1 MITIYESKKEE
12 SQLPVKEKQPQEPIK
27 VTKKLK
33 KPKGKLNYYTSEF
46 LEEYEEVISSEADHI
61 EGNIKVSE
69 VLSGVARLYEKL
81 RTTVEYKGEHLLRR
95 NAIERIIRRLAWEKG
110 GLRAN
115 VDTKKISETL
125 LKELIWARYLPNDSL
140 ALIKKKEVEKVL
152 SKYFYLLNNIDSLP
166 KEVSLSK
173 AKSWIWGVASSELE
187 DLLDPSNRDLYVKLM
202 YDWFINYFDWKDAQL
217 DEHEKNIQIFLAIH
231 RAFPKS
237 DDPIMRYHLLL
248 SEFPDWQNAGKED
261 VNKFIINFPRLFNE
275 IESHLN
281 FRDRFAIYR
290 KIKKHAAAFEIL
302 KTIADEE
309 GMGFRKILLKSKK
322 LEEKIRDVCDIK
334 YHQIRNRVNRGIVR
348 SIVYIFVTK
357 VVFALLLEVPYEVIR
372 YGEVLYVPLSI
383 NIIFPSLMMFIIGIT
398 IKTPG
403 ARNTEILLR
412 RIKSIVYRSEEKRK
426 HPFSIR
432 RSKGKSTIVGM
443 FSLFYALLFVL
454 VFGGISY
461 LLTLIGYTFF
471 GIMVFFVFLS
481 LVLLFVFRVRY
492 QAGQLRIETE
502 REGILN
508 SLFNFITLP
517 FINLGFYLSRGLAQ
531 LNFFTIILDFIIEA
545 PLKSVIEIFEEWM
558 SYIREKREDVIEV
571 PE

>member
-1 MITIYESKKEE
+1 MITIYESKKNEE
-12 SQLPVKEKQPQEPIK
+12 VPVEKPAEPIRKAKRK
-27 VTKKLK
+27 VLTSK
-33 KPKGKLNYYTSEF
+33 KLNYFTNEF
-46 LEEYEEVISSEADHI
+46 LEEYEHALTSESDHLD
-61 EGNIKVSE
+61 GNIKVSE
-69 VLSGVARLYEKL
+69 VFGGVARLYERL

-115 VDTKKISETL
+115 VDTIKISDAL
-125 LKELIWARYLPNDSL
+125 VKELIWARYLPNDAI
-140 ALIKKKEVEKVL
+140 ALSKKADVRTVL
-152 SKYFYLLNNIDSLP
+152 EKYFYLLNNLDNLP
-166 KEVSLSK
+166 SEVSRSK
-173 AKSWIWGVASSELE
+173 AKTWIWGVASSELE

-202 YDWFINYFDWKDAQL
+202 YEWFLNYFDWKDTQL
-217 DEHEKNIQIFLAIH
+217 GEHEKNIQIFLAIH

-248 SEFPDWQNAGKED
+248 SVYPNWQEATKKD
-261 VNKFIINFPRLFNE
+261 VNNFIVNFPSLYKE
-275 IESHLN
+275 IESHLT
-281 FRDRFAIYR
+281 FSDRYVIYR
-290 KIKKHAAAFEIL
+290 NIKKHAAAFEIL
-302 KTIADEE
+302 RTIADEE
-309 GMGFRKILLKSKK
+309 KIEFGKLLENKK
-322 LEEKIRDVCDIK
+322 GLENKIREVCDDKYQQIK
-334 YHQIRNRVNRGIVR
+334 NRVNRGIVR
-348 SIVYIFVTK
+348 SIVYIFITK

-372 YGEVLYVPLSI
+372 YGEVLYIPLSI

-403 ARNTEILLR
+403 ARNTEIILE
-412 RIKSIVYRSEEKRK
+412 RIKSIVYKSKEERK
-426 HPFSIR
+426 YPFSIR
-432 RSKGKSTIVGM
+432 RSKGKSTVVGV
-443 FSLFYALLFVL
+443 FSLLYTFLFVF

-471 GIMVFFVFLS
+471 GIVVFFVFLS

-502 REGILN
+502 REGLIN

-517 FINLGFYLSRGLAQ
+517 FINFGFYLSRGLAT

-558 SYIREKREDVIEV
+558 KYMREKREDVIEV